1 MTVTAAFAAGFAAYL
16 GAGFLLGVLALG
28 AWRNRWS
35 ARRTGAPAAV
45 RDASF
50 AHGTAGALAMCLCA
64 WLPVWFLTDSPWVGA
79 LAGGGAAFWRL
90 RRPARR
96 RSKAL
101 EDLHEAWPD
110 GVRHLVA
117 SVRSGSTVE
126 AAVLDLAR
134 TGPDPLKLAL
144 RRFPRLAPA
153 LGAVSALEAVR
164 EDIADPTT
172 DRVTEVLI
180 VAHEIGGSVVPAIL
194 EDLAEAVRADLRTIE
209 EVRTSALEQRL
220 NARLVF
226 VVPWLVLALLLSR
239 AGPYRAFYQSRPGAT
254 VLAVASVLSLT
265 ALIVVGRLG
274 RDPLEPRVLIRR
286 SVREAA

>member
-16 GAGFLLGVLALG
+16 GAGFLLGVLELG

-90 RRPARR
+90 RRLARR

-164 EDIADPTT
+164 
-172 DRVTEVLI
+172 
-180 VAHEIGGSVVPAIL
+180 
-194 EDLAEAVRADLRTIE
+194 ADLRTIE

-220 NARLVF
+220 NARIVF
-226 VVPWLVLALLLSR
+226 VVPWLVLALLLS
-239 AGPYRAFYQSRPGAT
+239 GGT
-254 VLAVASVLSLT
+254 LSNR
-265 ALIVVGRLG
+265 GF
-274 RDPLEPRVLIRR
+274 
-286 SVREAA
+286 